1 MNVKNLEMY
10 SNRFEN
16 ISYQLVLALANKGCK
31 RHSERHIY
39 IHADREGKVTKK
51 IMLEVFSED
60 NRGIV

>member
-1 MNVKNLEMY
+1 MSY

-39 IHADREGKVTKK
+39 MQIEKARSQKNS
-51 IMLEVFSED
+51 ISSIL
-60 NRGIV
+60 